1 MKQHEGE
8 FFRNRKHVTTASLD
22 VYDVYDD
29 LTLSGLQHPWVWLDK
44 VNLQQTGP
52 GSGPGSP

>member
-1 MKQHEGE
+1 MTQHEGE
-8 FFRNRKHVTTASLD
+8 FFRNRKRVTTASLEA
-22 VYDVYDD
+22 DVYDD

-44 VNLQQTGP
+44 VNLQQRGP